1 MKVVVTDLNVIPA
14 VSRFLKPGDILSA
27 VTSVFSIFF
36 AQCRDPIAALNLSGI
51 ARYCLNF
58 HFGYCLE
65 STKLLFFD
73 IHLNEEIQTSDLLYH
88 VSVAFDLQA

>member
-27 VTSVFSIFF
+27 VTSGFSIFF
-36 AQCRDPIAALNLSGI
+36 AQCRDPI

-73 IHLNEEIQTSDLLYH
+73 IHLNEETSDLLYH